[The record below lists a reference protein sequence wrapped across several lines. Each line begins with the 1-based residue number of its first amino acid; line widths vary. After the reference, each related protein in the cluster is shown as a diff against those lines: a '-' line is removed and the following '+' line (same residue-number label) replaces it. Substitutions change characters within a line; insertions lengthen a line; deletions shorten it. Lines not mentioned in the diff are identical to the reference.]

1 MKMPQISDEMVK
13 ALGRKKG
20 ELNLNVL
27 QLSNYVGVSRWT
39 LDKIL
44 SGKRTEVR
52 LATINKLNKWL
63 YKQV

>member
-1 MKMPQISDEMVK
+1 MPQISDEMVK